1 MSITLYSGC
10 LSLVRK
16 SGVGQAILHQRDML
30 ERIGIEATDK
40 WTETSS
46 AVHINTVFP
55 DSPVAAWFARLRH
68 RKVVYYGHSTMEDF
82 RNSFRGSNL
91 FAPLF
96 KRWIIHCYELGD
108 LVITPTPYS
117 KRVLESYG
125 IKRPIYALSNGVDT
139 NFFAPSPERRIAFR
153 NKYGLDQAEKAVIS
167 VGHYIE
173 RKGLLDFV
181 ELARALPQVR
191 FFWFGYTNLNLVPK
205 RIRAAIQNA
214 PKNLSFPGYVE
225 REELRDAYCGCDLFA
240 FLSNEETEG
249 IVVLEALACR
259 IPALVRDIPVY
270 DGWLTDGQSVY
281 KASSPAGFAE
291 KTAAILTG
299 ALPDLTAFGL
309 RVARERSL
317 DAVGEKL
324 ARIYQK
330 ENILSTVYLQEN
342 SSLAAADT
350 MSTSTCK
357 EGST

>member
-30 ERIGIEATDK
+30 ERIGIEATNK

-82 RNSFRGSNL
+82 RNSFKGSNL

-125 IKRPIYALSNGVDT
+125 VKRPIYALSNGVDT
-139 NFFAPSPERRIAFR
+139 DFFAPSLERRTAFR
-153 NKYGLDQAEKAVIS
+153 NKYGLSPAEKAVIS

-205 RIRAAIQNA
+205 RIRTAIQNA

-249 IVVLEALACR
+249 IVVLEALACG

-270 DGWLTDGQSVY
+270 NGWLADGQSVH
-281 KASSPAGFAE
+281 KASSLAGFAE

-299 ALPDLTAFGL
+299 ALPDLTASVL

-330 ENILSTVYLQEN
+330 ENILSAVYLQEN

-350 MSTSTCK
+350 MNTSTCK